1 MHYKNESVSSS
12 GDNWGAISSLA
23 LQQEQLVPSA
33 ATAENLAVVHD
44 DLSLQGA
51 LWRVFESEGKQVV
64 ITFDKESQHHGRD
77 YAGVSASTTV
87 VASVLLPFGWEEL
100 VSRVSSMRSNTRTTN
115 DQHLYLFGD
124 VRVDFLSMEVVRS
137 SGNSVDLTAQEFK
150 TLKFFLMNP
159 NRVISRDEL
168 LNQAWGYDNYPCTRT
183 VDNHILRLRQ
193 KLEIDPS
200 NPIHFRTVPR
210 SGYKFVFSR

>member
-1 MHYKNESVSSS
+1 MHYKNELASS
-12 GDNWGAISSLA
+12 NAEPWGALSSLA
-23 LQQEQLVPSA
+23 LQQEQFVSSA
-33 ATAENLAVVHD
+33 AKSENLEVVPD

-51 LWRVFESEGKQVV
+51 LWRVFESEGKRVV
-64 ITFDKESQHHGRD
+64 ITFEKESRNHGSE
-77 YAGVSASTTV
+77 YASDSASTTV

-115 DQHLYLFGD
+115 DRHLYLFGD

-137 SGNSVDLTAQEFK
+137 SGAVVGLTAQEFK

-183 VDNHILRLRQ
+183 VDNHVLRLRQ
-193 KLEIDPS
+193 KLEVDPS
-200 NPIHFRTVPR
+200 QPVHFRTVPR
-210 SGYKFVFSR
+210 SGYKFVF